1 MSADLN
7 PNAAINLTKAVVLVV
22 ETTPH
27 AADILSQI
35 LKGFG
40 VAETH
45 RITSVREAAE
55 LMKHKAF
62 DLILVDPDVEDGAGY
77 TMVRNL
83 RASMVEPNCFAPV
96 ILMSGHP
103 RVSRVKQARDT
114 GANFFVSKPIAPN
127 VLMQRILWVARDK
140 RPFVE
145 AGVYIGPDRR
155 FKFEGL
161 PPDSDGRRSTDI
173 KDPLGAASG
182 PDMSQDDIDNLMKPQ
197 RVMI

>member
-7 PNAAINLTKAVVLVV
+7 PSAAINLTKAVVLVV
-22 ETTPH
+22 ETTSH
-27 AADILSQI
+27 AADILGQI

-40 VAETH
+40 VAESH
-45 RITSVREAAE
+45 RTTSVKEASE
-55 LMKHKAF
+55 LLKHKAF
-62 DLILVDPDVEDGAGY
+62 DLILIDPDVEDGAGY

-96 ILMSGHP
+96 MLMSGHP
-103 RVSRVKQARDT
+103 RVSRVRQARDI

-127 VLMQRILWVARDK
+127 VLLQRILWVARDK

-145 AGVYIGPDRR
+145 AGAYIGPDRR

-161 PPDSDGRRSTDI
+161 PADSDGRRSTDL
-173 KDPLGAASG
+173 KDPLGDSNA
-182 PDMSQDDIDNLMKPQ
+182 PNMSQDDIDHFMKPQ
-197 RVMI
+197 RVAI